1 MLYQDSLKK
10 KLYSILEKITSMQK
24 VELSTLDN
32 VDFSIDNSPKEEFGD
47 LSTNIAMIGCKFLKI
62 SPIELAEKIVIDLKH
77 ENQIKK
83 VEVVRPGFINIFF
96 YNSFWHNQLYE
107 YLNIKR
113 NFNYN
118 IEPKK
123 ICLEYVSANPTGL
136 MHIGHARG
144 AVLGDT
150 LSSILKEV
158 GHDVTD
164 EYYINDAGDNG
175 DDNDEDGDEIDD
187 EYVILSVQQC
197 NFIPYLSCKYL

>member
-10 KLYSILEKITSMQK
+10 KLYSILEKITSKQK

-32 VDFSIDNSPKEEFGD
+32 IDFSIDNSPKEEFGD

-113 NFNYN
+113 NFNY
-118 IEPKK
+118 
-123 ICLEYVSANPTGL
+123 
-136 MHIGHARG
+136 
-144 AVLGDT
+144 
-150 LSSILKEV
+150 
-158 GHDVTD
+158 
-164 EYYINDAGDNG
+164 
-175 DDNDEDGDEIDD
+175 
-187 EYVILSVQQC
+187 
-197 NFIPYLSCKYL
+197 F

>member
-10 KLYSILEKITSMQK
+10 IIFNFRKDNFKQK

-32 VDFSIDNSPKEEFGD
+32 IDFSIDNSPKEEFGD

-118 IEPKK
+118 IEPKRYA
-123 ICLEYVSANPTGL
+123 LN
-136 MHIGHARG
+136 M
-144 AVLGDT
+144 
-150 LSSILKEV
+150 
-158 GHDVTD
+158 
-164 EYYINDAGDNG
+164 
-175 DDNDEDGDEIDD
+175 
-187 EYVILSVQQC
+187 
-197 NFIPYLSCKYL
+197 YLLTQLA